1 MASSDRQPAVL
12 LMGPTA
18 SGKTA
23 LAVELAARFPFEIV
37 NVDSVQIYRH
47 MDIGTA
53 KPDRKTLTRAPHHL
67 IDLVDPDERYS
78 AARFC
83 EDANELLPEIYARGN
98 IPLLAGGTM
107 LYFKTL
113 VEGLSEL
120 PAADPDTRLVI
131 DTMAQES
138 GWPVLHAELARIDPE
153 TAQRLQPQDAQRI
166 QRALEV
172 FYLTGQ
178 PMSALIARGR
188 PRGPAFRFIA
198 LALQPSERG
207 VLHKRIAQRFEVM
220 LELGLIGEVRR
231 LRSRFGLNPSLP
243 SMRAVGYRQV
253 WQYLDGEFGLTQL
266 REKGVAATRQL
277 AKRQLTWLRSWRDA
291 ENLDCLRDDLIER
304 ASRHIA
310 SRL

>member
-1 MASSDRQPAVL
+1 VVSDTRQPAVL

-23 LAVELAARFPFEIV
+23 IAVELAKRFPFEIV
-37 NVDSVQIYRH
+37 NVDSAQIYRH

-53 KPDRKTLTRAPHHL
+53 KPDREAQRRAPHHL
-67 IDLVDPDERYS
+67 IDIVDPTERYS

-83 EDANELLPEIYARGN
+83 EDANEILAEIYARGN
-98 IPLLAGGTM
+98 VPLLAGGTM
-107 LYFKTL
+107 LYFKSL
-113 VEGLSEL
+113 IEGLSDL
-120 PAADPDTRLVI
+120 PPADPDTRLVI

-138 GWPVLHAELARIDPE
+138 GWPALHAELARIDPE
-153 TAQRLQPQDAQRI
+153 TAARLQPQDAQRV

-188 PRGPAFRFIA
+188 AKGSPYRILA
-198 LALQPSERG
+198 LALQPGDRSA
-207 VLHKRIAQRFEVM
+207 LHERIAQRFEIM
-220 LELGLIGEVRR
+220 LELGLIGEVRK
-231 LRSRFGLNPSLP
+231 LRERFDLNASLP

-253 WQYLDGEFGLTQL
+253 WQFLDGAFALGQL

-277 AKRQLTWLRSWRDA
+277 AKRQLTWLRSWPDVK
-291 ENLDCLRDDLIER
+291 LFDCLEEHVLEQTAAYIS
-304 ASRHIA
+304 A
-310 SRL
+310 RL

>member
-1 MASSDRQPAVL
+1 VVSDDRPPAVL

-18 SGKTA
+18 SGKTG

-37 NVDSVQIYRH
+37 NVDSAQIYRH

-53 KPDRKTLTRAPHHL
+53 KPDRAILRRAPHHL
-67 IDLVDPDERYS
+67 IDLVDPTERYS

-83 EDANELLPEIYARGN
+83 EDANELLPEIYARDKV
-98 IPLLAGGTM
+98 PLLAGGTM

-138 GWPVLHAELARIDPE
+138 GWPALHAELERIDPE
-153 TAQRLQPQDAQRI
+153 TAARLQPQDAQRI

-188 PRGPAFRFIA
+188 AKGSAYRFVA
-198 LALQPSERG
+198 LALQPSERA
-207 VLHKRIAQRFEVM
+207 VLHERIAQRFEIM

-231 LRSRFGLNPSLP
+231 LREQFDLNPSLP

-266 REKGVAATRQL
+266 REKAVAATRQL
-277 AKRQLTWLRSWRDA
+277 AKRQLTWLRSWDDA
-291 ENLDCLRDDLIER
+291 EHLDCLQDDLLEQ
-304 ASRHIA
+304 ASRCIA